1 MQGMVPMTVSMR
13 LPRDVAS
20 LPLVRGVVDRT
31 LSAAGVSEDF
41 RYDITA
47 ALTEAC
53 GNAIRH
59 AGTAGDYG
67 VALMVTGE
75 TCTVEVSD
83 EGVGFTA
90 TGTPVQPSPGALA
103 GRGLYLIAQLVD
115 HVEVDAAAGRGT
127 TIRFVKNVSP
137 ATVR

>member
-1 MQGMVPMTVSMR
+1 M
-13 LPRDVAS
+13 
-20 LPLVRGVVDRT
+20 
-31 LSAAGVSEDF
+31 SEDF

-90 TGTPVQPSPGALA
+90 TGTPVQPSPA
-103 GRGLYLIAQLVD
+103 
-115 HVEVDAAAGRGT
+115 HWPDAACTSSRSSSITWRWTRPPGAAPP
-127 TIRFVKNVSP
+127 S
-137 ATVR
+137 AS